1 MKAINALLLA
11 SFIIMA
17 KTQVEGF
24 NTKNCVDYMPGKDP
38 AFSLDFCRTT
48 YYDTEKYSK
57 CCFVKLEH
65 SDKRLFHC
73 YPINAEQWADIEKAE
88 SVLEANYTLKS
99 IDCGSSYLYISLLLL
114 LSLLF

>member
-24 NTKNCVDYMPGKDP
+24 NTKNCEDYKPGKEP

-48 YYDTEKYSK
+48 NYDTEKYSK
-57 CCFVKLEH
+57 CCFVKLEDG
-65 SDKRLFHC
+65 DKRLFHC
-73 YPINAEQWADIEKAE
+73 YPINAEQWADIEKA
-88 SVLEANYTLKS
+88 
-99 IDCGSSYLYISLLLL
+99 
-114 LSLLF
+114 